1 MAETVE
7 SARALGRPAVLGVGE
22 QVARD
27 ARTRVVA
34 AAGVVLVHSTH
45 PPGSA
50 VLESMSPAAQGVSAA
65 VYSLAVTFP
74 VHAFVLLS
82 FLNLVPRLDAG
93 VPSAQLLRGA
103 FGRLVPAHLFWVS
116 VYLAVRAALEGRLPS
131 PEQLLTGA
139 LLGTAAD
146 HLYFTPLLIT
156 LTACA
161 ALWGWMAKRPLR
173 AAVSAL
179 GLALVATALR
189 LEWGH
194 TNPWLG
200 ALLGPLG
207 MGSIA
212 VAGLWLGRAW
222 GGVAPGPA
230 QVRWIVFGVG
240 GAVLVCA
247 VALGSAALQSGGQPL
262 PLTGTLWLSRLGMAL
277 GVPVLLLA
285 VPGRV
290 PMRLIRI
297 APYTLGVYFLHPL
310 SIKAVQWLE
319 ARVPALTGM
328 EAALILPNAVLAALC
343 SLGAVVLLA
352 RTPLRRCVI

>member
-7 SARALGRPAVLGVGE
+7 AARALARPAVLGIGE

-34 AAGVVLVHSTH
+34 AAGVVLVHSTY
-45 PPGSA
+45 PQGSA
-50 VLESMSPAAQGVSAA
+50 VLESMSPATQGISAA

-93 VPSAQLLRGA
+93 VPTPRLLRAA
-103 FGRLVPAHLFWVS
+103 FARLVPAHLFWVS
-116 VYLAVRAALEGRLPS
+116 VYLAVRAVMEGRLPTA
-131 PEQLLTGA
+131 EQVLTGA
-139 LLGTAAD
+139 VLGLAAD
-146 HLYFTPLLIT
+146 HLYFTPLLIV
-156 LTACA
+156 LTACV
-161 ALWGWMAKRPLR
+161 ALWSWLARSARR
-173 AAVSAL
+173 AAVGAL
-179 GLALVATALR
+179 GLALVATALQ
-189 LEWGH
+189 LQWG
-194 TNPWLG
+194 NVSPWLA

-222 GGVAPGPA
+222 GGVAPAPA
-230 QVRWIVFGVG
+230 QARWIVLGVG

-247 VALGSAALQSGGQPL
+247 ATLGGAALESGAQPL
-262 PLTGTLWLSRLGMAL
+262 PLTGSLWLSRLGLAL
-277 GVPVLLLA
+277 GIPVLLLA

-297 APYTLGVYFLHPL
+297 APYTLGVYFLHPI
-310 SIKAVQWLE
+310 SIKAVQLLE
-319 ARVPALTGM
+319 ARVPALAGM
-328 EAALILPNAVLAALC
+328 EAALILPNAVVAALC
-343 SLGAVVLLA
+343 SLGAVALLA